1 MSLIFV
7 ATSWS
12 APDVV
17 RGGRAGRRWGSQDR
31 TSGWTGRLVG
41 RGSASRPVLSSTF
54 CQIAGHPPAAPG
66 STVLPGPSVVDRPAR
81 SKVIDTTGGV
91 HRLVARSGEE
101 TR

>member
-54 CQIAGHPPAAPG
+54 CQIPGHRPAAPG
-66 STVLPGPSVVDRPAR
+66 STVLPGPSVAEPGR
-81 SKVIDTTGGV
+81 SKVIDTTGVV